1 MWYNTYTEILWC
13 CTKCAVYLW
22 CSRVVVLYKLYRIVM
37 MWYNTYT
44 EILWCCAKCAEY
56 FYGVVGLWCCTRCT
70 EYSWCGRV
78 TGGGLLCPK
87 SDRSEV
93 GKLVT
98 PLPLS
103 TRWARWWSWSRWW
116 WCAWWWFWSRWW
128 LFAWSRACTRWSRPE
143 RLPLGSL
150 GLQSPSLAW
159 YLGTQQFPI
168 QLSSGQAEFA
178 HNFSVLVA
186 WLSLNFILWTSWV
199 ALYSVVCQGSVTPT
213 KSPLFQCIQ
222 AQKPFTESRTVYK
235 C

>member
-1 MWYNTYTEILWC
+1 MCKILLWC
-13 CTKCAVYLW
+13 G
-22 CSRVVVLYKLYRIVM
+22 RVVV
-37 MWYNTYT
+37 
-44 EILWCCAKCAEY
+44 
-56 FYGVVGLWCCTRCT
+56 LWCCTRCT

-103 TRWARWWSWSRWW
+103 TWW
-116 WCAWWWFWSRWW
+116 AWWWSWSRWW

-213 KSPLFQCIQ
+213 KSPLFQCVQ
-222 AQKPFTESRTVYK
+222 AQKHFTESRTVY
-235 C
+235 